1 MIYVRS
7 LVKMEKVEISLRQFH
22 RKNRLTQMNSS
33 NGNLQR
39 VREVKL
45 LIILKNCSNNLKFS
59 SIMEIHGKS
68 K

>member
-1 MIYVRS
+1 MRS

-22 RKNRLTQMNSS
+22 RKNRLTQKNSL
-33 NGNLQR
+33 NGSLLR